1 MNTLAILLTNLA
13 ILADEAP
20 AAKDVKAGWG
30 ALAVFLLLAVA
41 VAFLGW
47 SLTRHLR
54 RARTN
59 ADAGM
64 FGDDDI
70 PK

>member
-1 MNTLAILLTNLA
+1 
-13 ILADEAP
+13 
-20 AAKDVKAGWG
+20 
-30 ALAVFLLLAVA
+30 VFLLLAVA